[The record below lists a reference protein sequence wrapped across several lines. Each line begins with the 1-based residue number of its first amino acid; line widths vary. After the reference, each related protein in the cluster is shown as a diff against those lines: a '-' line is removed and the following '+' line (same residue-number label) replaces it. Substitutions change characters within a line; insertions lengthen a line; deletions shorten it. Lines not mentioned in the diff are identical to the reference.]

1 MIGPYI
7 LLRFFKEE
15 GKERLTGT
23 VLEKLIAGFFTQETP
38 RQEHTTMLTTLGH
51 GPLSETN

>member
-15 GKERLTGT
+15 GNERLTGT
-23 VLEKLIAGFFTQETP
+23 VLEKLIAGLFTQETP
-38 RQEHTTMLTTLGH
+38 RQEHTTMFTTLGH